1 VPAVC
6 RQNPGRIVLEL
17 DVGGVGERSCASRR
31 KSVPVA
37 VDPHLGED
45 GHGPPQHWLVSGYG
59 AEGTEEASMETLW
72 AQELG

>member
-1 VPAVC
+1 
-6 RQNPGRIVLEL
+6 
-17 DVGGVGERSCASRR
+17 
-31 KSVPVA
+31 VPVA